1 MVAVGLVLAL
11 LAAACAGARV
21 EATDAAEYVAAMQ
34 RVEDAFN
41 DADVG
46 SPESG
51 SYPLE
56 EGLVFADA
64 LYGQFE
70 SRLSGWRAVEAPG
83 FLRDDHQRLI
93 SAVDTLQDVVGEY
106 LLHAALEGEFQFDRL
121 PTQPEISS
129 AQSEA
134 RAACRAMLASLRDA
148 GATPSIRFA
157 GGPGCNF

>member
-1 MVAVGLVLAL
+1 MRPHMVAVGLVLAL

-64 LYGQFE
+64 LYSQFE
-70 SRLSGWRAVEAPG
+70 SRLSGWR
-83 FLRDDHQRLI
+83 
-93 SAVDTLQDVVGEY
+93 
-106 LLHAALEGEFQFDRL
+106 
-121 PTQPEISS
+121 
-129 AQSEA
+129 
-134 RAACRAMLASLRDA
+134 
-148 GATPSIRFA
+148 
-157 GGPGCNF
+157 